1 MSSSQ
6 ANTATG
12 TTNANIITD
21 ARPAPPP
28 GQGDAAQSTFTAM
41 TQFTQTLLDPFVG
54 GRSATVAPQA
64 YADDRFDPNAYAG
77 GATRGGLD
85 REVSAAIYGKALVN
99 GAAYAPHWN
108 SWASGAG
115 GAPFSGGGAMQGS
128 SQAGSRMFGT
138 VVGTDYSLSP
148 QTTAGFAMGGGGGA
162 NFGSSSFGGG
172 SRSDLFQAGAFLR
185 HTDGQAYVAGALAY
199 GWQAMSNERM
209 PFAGGDRLNAEVGAT
224 AYTGRVEGGY
234 HFATPWLGIAAYAAG
249 QVTSFNLPAVGDQ
262 AMPGAN
268 PFASAFGAVNA
279 VDGRSEL
286 GMRTSK
292 SFDLLNGLLT
302 LRGRFAWVHDF
313 NANAAT
319 SGAPPPPPG
328 SNLPGLVQSP
338 NAALTGASAELRW
351 SNGWLAAATF
361 ESEFS
366 GMARSFTGRG
376 VVRYGW

>member
-1 MSSSQ
+1 
-6 ANTATG
+6 
-12 TTNANIITD
+12 
-21 ARPAPPP
+21 
-28 GQGDAAQSTFTAM
+28 M
-41 TQFTQTLLDPFVG
+41 TQFTQTMLDPFVG
-54 GRSATVAPQA
+54 SRSAGVAPQA
-64 YADDRFDPNAYAG
+64 YADDRFDPNAYAS

-99 GAAYAPHWN
+99 GAAYAPHWS

-115 GAPFSGGGAMQGS
+115 GVQFSGGGAMQGGT
-128 SQAGSRMFGT
+128 AGSRIFGT
-138 VVGTDYSLSP
+138 VVGADYSLSP
-148 QTTAGFAMGGGGGA
+148 QTTAGFAMGGGGGGFA
-162 NFGSSSFGGG
+162 GSSFGGNNFG
-172 SRSDLFQAGAFLR
+172 SGGHSDLFQAGAFLR

-224 AYTGRVEGGY
+224 AYTGRVEAGY
-234 HFATPWLGIAAYAAG
+234 HFATPWLGVAAYAAG
-249 QVTSFNLPAVGDQ
+249 QVTSFNLPAAGDQ
-262 AMPGAN
+262 AMLSAN

-279 VDGRSEL
+279 VDSRSEL

-313 NANAAT
+313 NASAAA
-319 SGAPPPPPG
+319 SGTPQPPPG

-366 GMARSFTGRG
+366 GMTRSFTGRG

>member
-1 MSSSQ
+1 
-6 ANTATG
+6 
-12 TTNANIITD
+12 
-21 ARPAPPP
+21 
-28 GQGDAAQSTFTAM
+28 M
-41 TQFTQTLLDPFVG
+41 TQFTQTMLDPFVG
-54 GRSATVAPQA
+54 GRSASVAPQA
-64 YADDRFDPNAYAG
+64 YADDRFDANAYAG
-77 GATRGGLD
+77 GATRGGLA
-85 REVSAAIYGKALVN
+85 REVSAAVYGKALVN
-99 GAAYAPHWN
+99 GAAYAPHWS

-115 GAPFSGGGAMQGS
+115 GAQFSGGGVMQGGGS
-128 SQAGSRMFGT
+128 AGSRMFGT
-138 VVGTDYSLSP
+138 VVGADYSLSP
-148 QTTAGFAMGGGGGA
+148 QTTAGFAMGGGGGGFGGPSLGGA
-162 NFGSSSFGGG
+162 SLGVASLGGSNFGSGG
-172 SRSDLFQAGAFLR
+172 RSDMFQTGAFLR
-185 HTDGQAYVAGALAY
+185 HTDGQAYVGGALAY
-199 GWQAMSNERM
+199 GWQAMSNDRM

-249 QVTSFNLPAVGDQ
+249 QVTSFNLPATADQ
-262 AMPGAN
+262 AALGGG

-279 VDGRSEL
+279 VDSRTEL
-286 GMRTSK
+286 GMRASK
-292 SFDLLNGLLT
+292 TFDLLDGLLT

-319 SGAPPPPPG
+319 SGASQPPPG

-366 GMARSFTGRG
+366 GMTRSFTGRG